1 MEVLCNNM
9 AIFFIILGLIVGS
22 FLNCTALRLIKNEQ
36 FISGKSKCPSC
47 KHDLGV
53 LDLIP
58 VFSFILLKG
67 KCRYCKKRISIQYVL
82 VEILTGILFLLTY
95 LYLNNIIFWLFI
107 ISIFTIIFIVDLKTF
122 IIPDKILIPTILISL
137 FYVVL
142 FQGDIVNRLIGAGIW
157 FLFFLTIN
165 VFSKGK
171 WMGFGDVKLAILLGF
186 LVSWPNIL
194 VAMFLSF
201 FLGAIIGIGLI
212 LVKNEGMKT
221 EVPFAPFLITGTIIA
236 VFLGD
241 VLINWYL
248 SLIL

>member
-1 MEVLCNNM
+1 M

-36 FISGKSKCPSC
+36 FISGKSKCPLC
-47 KHDLGV
+47 GHDLGI

-67 KCRYCKKRISIQYVL
+67 KCRYCKKRISVQYVL

-137 FYVVL
+137 FYVIL

-157 FLFFLTIN
+157 FLFFLAIN

-201 FLGAIIGIGLI
+201 FLGAIIGVGLI
-212 LVKNEGMKT
+212 LIKNKGMKT

-248 SLIL
+248 FLIL